1 MKKGLNVPTFLIV
14 LCFFFAWPVG
24 VVLAIL
30 KAINSNYE
38 KEQKMMQAR
47 MMNMRSWQ
55 NGTQGMNY
63 STPNNSSGV
72 NQNTMGANVNGNVNN
87 IPGVNANGTPTVRTT
102 NYRTPGNTG
111 ESVNGTTYHYSYVKK
126 DSQPSASAAPTT
138 VQVPQGSWRIPMINS
153 NFKRSAS
160 SILSMIFLIISL
172 VFSVALFSN
181 AATSVASVGLWS
193 AFGDIIDAVV
203 ASGISAALYLFHQFS
218 KSRDHR
224 ILTYISV
231 LRGERY
237 YSITRLAEI
246 ADVSTGR
253 VIKDLVFMQSK
264 RILPPDALIDRG
276 LGYLLISK
284 DARAEAEA
292 ESSVSGSAAKNT
304 VPQKPKTAE
313 QVAEEMSE
321 HEKILLRIREL
332 NDDIDDPNV
341 SQKIDEIETLTRK
354 IFKLVEEK
362 PEMEARLGP
371 FLSYYLPTT
380 LKLLNSYAFFEEQG
394 VRGENITAGMKNIE
408 ETLDML
414 IDGYKTQLDKLFE
427 ADTLDVTTDINVLEQ
442 MMKADGFVRDGDFGS
457 AAATATMT
465 MPMSE
470 NDTEGM

>member
-1 MKKGLNVPTFLIV
+1 
-14 LCFFFAWPVG
+14 
-24 VVLAIL
+24 
-30 KAINSNYE
+30 
-38 KEQKMMQAR
+38 
-47 MMNMRSWQ
+47 
-55 NGTQGMNY
+55 
-63 STPNNSSGV
+63 
-72 NQNTMGANVNGNVNN
+72 
-87 IPGVNANGTPTVRTT
+87 
-102 NYRTPGNTG
+102 
-111 ESVNGTTYHYSYVKK
+111 
-126 DSQPSASAAPTT
+126 
-138 VQVPQGSWRIPMINS
+138 
-153 NFKRSAS
+153 
-160 SILSMIFLIISL
+160 
-172 VFSVALFSN
+172 
-181 AATSVASVGLWS
+181 
-193 AFGDIIDAVV
+193 
-203 ASGISAALYLFHQFS
+203 
-218 KSRDHR
+218 
-224 ILTYISV
+224 
-231 LRGERY
+231 
-237 YSITRLAEI
+237 
-246 ADVSTGR
+246 
-253 VIKDLVFMQSK
+253 MQSK

-292 ESSVSGSAAKNT
+292 EASVSGSAAKNT

-341 SQKIDEIETLTRK
+341 SRKIDEIETLTRK